1 MAKRTKR
8 RLTIRGVLSAL
19 IILVLVRSIIM
30 GSMKMLLYA
39 FCHWFCFACL
49 FFWKSI

>member
-1 MAKRTKR
+1 MSKRTKR

-30 GSMKMLLYA
+30 GSYENAFVCILSLVLLE
-39 FCHWFCFACL
+39 
-49 FFWKSI
+49 